1 MIEKCQSRIQSEIN
15 NRLVRIR
22 ILLRIYSLLPS
33 SLFNSFP
40 LFAFALISILLSN
53 FPQISVL
60 PFSLFSFII
69 YSTISHITFLSLLL
83 HSLFNCFPA
92 MPLTF
97 YLFLSFQSLCSLLYH
112 RIIVPTNTTH
122 TAPHKT
128 ANTKLQN
135 LIESLQYDRNISISI
150 FQNILPII
158 SQDAAH

>member
-1 MIEKCQSRIQSEIN
+1 MVN

-22 ILLRIYSLLPS
+22 ILLLIYSLLPS
-33 SLFNSFP
+33 SLFNSFH

-69 YSTISHITFLSLLL
+69 FPTISHITFLSLHL
-83 HSLFNCFPA
+83 HSLSNCFPG

-97 YLFLSFQSLCSLLYH
+97 YPFLSFQSLCYLSYH
-112 RIIVPTNTTH
+112 GIIVPKNTTH

-135 LIESLQYDRNISISI
+135 LIESLQYDRNIFFSI
-150 FQNILPII
+150 FQNI
-158 SQDAAH
+158 